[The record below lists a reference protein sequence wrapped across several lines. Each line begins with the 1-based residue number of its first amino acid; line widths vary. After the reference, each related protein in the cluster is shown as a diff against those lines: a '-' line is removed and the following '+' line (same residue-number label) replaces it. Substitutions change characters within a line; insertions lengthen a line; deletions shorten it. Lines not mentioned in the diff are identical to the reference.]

1 ALSSR
6 STFGSSEAKVAIMV
20 AGVELQ
26 QKLLQRLRMLS
37 GEAPQTDV
45 DKKPSPLKSSPDEGR
60 LEELFGEEAR
70 LRQQVLEAR
79 MQRDAARTRRRQIE
93 KESLGH
99 HSNTAKDIARYHCQ
113 LQSLQNDIAMNKQ
126 EFNVL
131 RQQCRNKESQQ
142 LQARKLKEEAALCKA
157 QKANL
162 VAAVETETKFV
173 SVSTAAT
180 RLAFCALD
188 IETKRVA
195 ALRAEMKTWE
205 QRLKEALERKVVAEA
220 EALERRMSKA
230 AGENDETVP
239 KFTMSSDS
247 DHGEE
252 DEEEEEEEASS
263 VMDDLELS
271 YEGLELSSLMPFP
284 SAVRLAAGHVSDHE
298 AMSKVDIPETGFLE
312 RGGVEFGRW
321 TRPSPSGNAEWTE
334 EELEA
339 EYGEHLRNLEKVLLE
354 IRQEQAEQAE
364 ERRCQ
369 SRLAALKQ
377 KKKEEAA
384 AAAAAA
390 QNRFPW
396 SLGKW
401 MRVAIM
407 VAGVELQQKLLQRL
421 RMLPGEAP
429 QAQTDVDKKPS
440 PLKSSPDEGRLE
452 ELFGEEARLRQQVLE
467 ARKQRDAARTR
478 RRQIEKESLGHHS
491 NTAKDI
497 AGYHCQLQSLQND
510 ITMNKQ
516 EFNVLRQQ
524 CRNKESQQ
532 LQARKLKDSAALCK
546 AQKAQVAAEVETETK
561 RVAALRAEVTTWEQ
575 RLKEVLARK
584 VVAEAQAMER
594 RMLKAAGENDETV
607 PKFTMNT
614 DSDHGEED
622 EEEEGNI
629 MDDLELSYEGLELS
643 SLMPLPLA
651 VRLAAGH
658 ISDHEAMSKV
668 DIPETGFLERGGVE
682 FGRWTRPS
690 PSGNAE
696 WTEEELEAEY

>member
-1 ALSSR
+1 MLTTAQCWVSVLLAKALSSR

-401 MRVAIM
+401 MRQ
-407 VAGVELQQKLLQRL
+407 ENRRQRCL
-421 RMLPGEAP
+421 WCPASALFPHMLPCVVSTQRSLFEAS
-429 QAQTDVDKKPS
+429 ALHCTLS
-440 PLKSSPDEGRLE
+440 WS
-452 ELFGEEARLRQQVLE
+452 
-467 ARKQRDAARTR
+467 
-478 RRQIEKESLGHHS
+478 HS
-491 NTAKDI
+491 
-497 AGYHCQLQSLQND
+497 
-510 ITMNKQ
+510 
-516 EFNVLRQQ
+516 F
-524 CRNKESQQ
+524 
-532 LQARKLKDSAALCK
+532 
-546 AQKAQVAAEVETETK
+546 
-561 RVAALRAEVTTWEQ
+561 
-575 RLKEVLARK
+575 
-584 VVAEAQAMER
+584 
-594 RMLKAAGENDETV
+594 
-607 PKFTMNT
+607 
-614 DSDHGEED
+614 
-622 EEEEGNI
+622 
-629 MDDLELSYEGLELS
+629 
-643 SLMPLPLA
+643 
-651 VRLAAGH
+651 
-658 ISDHEAMSKV
+658 
-668 DIPETGFLERGGVE
+668 
-682 FGRWTRPS
+682 
-690 PSGNAE
+690 
-696 WTEEELEAEY
+696 